1 VLSIKADKPIKYD
14 KNCRYNILII
24 LEVLNGSVLMH
35 LTFLERKRL
44 IIKK

>member
-1 VLSIKADKPIKYD
+1 MIKIVDI
-14 KNCRYNILII
+14 IFLII